1 MSWRGGKSDCGSG
14 KAETMGTDVK
24 KLDSSKGSAP
34 EDVVETGNE
43 GKRKPS
49 SVQYVNLLLENS
61 ESLLCLQ
68 NKIKKV
74 TQPIP
79 RRGDKLALLVSQHER
94 FTSGGWTGSSLARGG

>member
-1 MSWRGGKSDCGSG
+1 
-14 KAETMGTDVK
+14 MGTDVK

-79 RRGDKLALLVSQHER
+79 RRGDKLTLLVSQHER
-94 FTSGGWTGSSLARGG
+94 FTSGGWTGSGLARGG